1 MTDRKDWL
9 EPLRERARK
18 LEEETKQIRARTV
31 KLRNRIAARLKD
43 VEAPNGDW
51 LRNYPLMAMTEDQ
64 IEMLRCL
71 IKDEVAAAGIDEHGA
86 WGWAERNLDENWKK
100 FQESFSENDNE

>member
-51 LRNYPLMAMTEDQ
+51 LRNYPEVTRVEVITNNGREFVQYECSNVQVSLQDDGQT
-64 IEMLRCL
+64 
-71 IKDEVAAAGIDEHGA
+71 IKVFLFLPTDG
-86 WGWAERNLDENWKK
+86 
-100 FQESFSENDNE
+100 ND